1 MRVHSAPVGIFTIAA
16 ALVAM
21 AIIGTPA
28 RAGQQ
33 NGQAAPAKRAG
44 QQGPPTEAEMAGKT
58 AGQFYKNIK
67 VLNDVPADKL
77 HDGME
82 YITASL
88 GVRCEFCHVEDNFPA
103 DQKRPKAT
111 ARKMMTMLFA
121 IDKDNFNGRT
131 EVSCFTCHQGHEKP
145 MGAALP
151 AEAAESA
158 PEMLMPRA
166 KPMQP
171 PAGTKIPTL
180 NEILANYAEALGGQ
194 KALDAVT
201 SRVLDVQRSGEEQN
215 RPPVSQEIS
224 EGAPNKLLIV
234 THFGQ
239 RTFRTGYNGSEVWQ
253 GSPRGSRALY
263 GLQALLPPREAQLNP
278 VASLG
283 QYKQMRLMAMAQIGD
298 QQAWVVSG
306 LAPDGTGE
314 RFFFDTK
321 TGLLVRRMIVYR
333 TIFGPLLFQ
342 ADYSDYRKQD
352 GVAIPYKTEWW
363 AGGRGFT
370 DTVTSVK
377 TNAPVNSAEFEPPAK
392 GAESAPSGTR

>member
-1 MRVHSAPVGIFTIAA
+1 MGVHSAPVRILTIAA
-16 ALVAM
+16 GLVAVAM
-21 AIIGTPA
+21 IGMPA
-28 RAGQQ
+28 WAGQQ
-33 NGQAAPAKRAG
+33 NGQAAPAKQAER
-44 QQGPPTEAEMAGKT
+44 QGPPTQADLAGKT
-58 AGQFYKNIK
+58 AGQYYKNIK

-77 HDGME
+77 HDGMA
-82 YITASL
+82 YITAAL

-131 EVSCFTCHQGHEKP
+131 EVSCYTCHQGHEKP
-145 MGAALP
+145 MGAPMP
-151 AEAAESA
+151 AEAAEAA
-158 PEMLMPRA
+158 PAILMPRA
-166 KPMQP
+166 KPAQP
-171 PAGTKIPTL
+171 AAGTKVPTL

-194 KALDAVT
+194 KALEAAT
-201 SRVLDVQRSGEEQN
+201 SRVIEVQRSGEEPN
-215 RPPVSQEIS
+215 RPPVSEEIF

-234 THFGQ
+234 THFGE
-239 RTFRTGYNGSEVWQ
+239 RSFRTGYNGSEVWQ
-253 GSPRGSRALY
+253 GSERGARSLS
-263 GLQALLPPREAQLNP
+263 GVQALMPPREAQLNP
-278 VASLG
+278 VASLE
-283 QYKQMRLMAMAQIGD
+283 QYKQMRLVAMAQIGD

-314 RFFFDTK
+314 RLFFDTK
-321 TGLLVRRMIVYR
+321 TGLLVRRMIIYR

-352 GVAIPYKTEWW
+352 GVAIPYKTAWW

-377 TNAPVNSAEFEPPAK
+377 TNVQVNSAEFEPPAK
-392 GAESAPSGTR
+392 GVEPAPGGTR